1 VSLLKCHHIDYF
13 ILLKDFIDTMTIWIP
28 TLDSNLPKYLALAQA
43 IEEAINQGDLK
54 TEEKL
59 PPQRRLADALKV
71 TIGTIS
77 RAYSEAERRG
87 LVTAKTGSGT
97 YVRTKDNINTVVDE
111 MAQDFVDKID
121 MQAAFAPEGPQI
133 KMLSRAMTS
142 MAESEQLLG
151 NLLHYAPELGY
162 PSHRKSFKQ
171 WLTTEPVTL
180 QDCDFLFTHGGQ
192 HAISIA
198 INALCR
204 EGDIILTE
212 NLVFPGILAAA
223 QNKGVK
229 VVSIAMDEQGI
240 MPDKV
245 LQACQRHR
253 PRMIYLTPNSQNP
266 CGTQLSIERR
276 QALVDICRA
285 HKVLI
290 LEDDVQFIASKD
302 KPKSMQELAP
312 EQCIYLSSFSKRF
325 SGAMRIGFLVA
336 PHAIYNKI
344 RLSLRASSWTN
355 SPILIHWL
363 CQWMDN
369 GELAKLELWLA
380 AEMSTRQALAKQHL
394 SIWSLNS
401 QQTSFNLWLELPP
414 GWLSHEFVA
423 QAKTQGVL
431 VRSAD
436 DYRAGQQIP
445 SPAIRLCLSRPK
457 THGQLTNALII
468 IKTLLQQ
475 GPSLKEAVM

>member
-1 VSLLKCHHIDYF
+1 
-13 ILLKDFIDTMTIWIP
+13 MTIWTPI
-28 TLDSNLPKYLALAQA
+28 LDSALPKYLALAQA
-43 IEEAINQGDLK
+43 IEEAINQGELK
-54 TEEKL
+54 PEDKL
-59 PPQRRLADALKV
+59 PPQRRLADAIKV

-97 YVRTKDNINTVVDE
+97 YVRTKNNINEIVDE
-111 MAQDFVDKID
+111 MAQDIAGKID
-121 MQAAFAPEGPQI
+121 MQMAFAPEGPQI
-133 KMLSRAMTS
+133 KMLNRAMTS
-142 MAESEQLLG
+142 MAQSEQLLS

-162 PSHRKSFKQ
+162 PNHRKSFQ
-171 WLTTEPVTL
+171 RWLTDEPVAL
-180 QDCDFLFTHGGQ
+180 KDCDFLFTHGGQ
-192 HAISIA
+192 HAISVA

-204 EGDIILTE
+204 EGDIILIE
-212 NLVFPGILAAA
+212 DLVFPGILAAA

-229 VVSIAMDEQGI
+229 LVSIAMDEQGI
-240 MPDKV
+240 IPDKV
-245 LQACQRHR
+245 LQACQRHK

-276 QALVDICRA
+276 QTLVDICCE
-285 HKVLI
+285 HNVFI
-290 LEDDVQFIASKD
+290 LEDDVQFIATKD

-336 PHAIYNKI
+336 PNSIYNKI

-369 GELAKLELWLA
+369 GELAELEQWLVT
-380 AEMSTRQALAKQHL
+380 EMTARQALAQQYLAAWKP
-394 SIWSLNS
+394 NS
-401 QQTSFNLWLELPP
+401 QQTSFNLLLELPL

-423 QAKTQGVL
+423 QAKEHGVL

-436 DYRAGQQIP
+436 DYRVCQQIP

-457 THGQLTNALII
+457 THVQLTDALVI

-475 GPSLKEAVM
+475 GPSIKEAVM

>member
-1 VSLLKCHHIDYF
+1 
-13 ILLKDFIDTMTIWIP
+13 MTIWTP
-28 TLDSNLPKYLALAQA
+28 TLDSALPKYLALAQA
-43 IEEAINQGDLK
+43 IEEAINKGELK
-54 TEEKL
+54 PEEKL

-77 RAYSEAERRG
+77 RAYSEAEQRG
-87 LVTAKTGSGT
+87 LVVAKTGSGT
-97 YVRTKDNINTVVDE
+97 YVKPKNNVNAVVVA
-111 MAQDFVDKID
+111 MAQDIIGKID

-133 KMLSRAMTS
+133 KMLSHAMAS

-162 PSHRKSFKQ
+162 SNHRNSFQQ
-171 WLTTEPVTL
+171 WLTTEPVSLTG
-180 QDCDFLFTHGGQ
+180 CDFLLTHGGQ
-192 HAISIA
+192 HAISVA

-204 EGDIILTE
+204 KGDIILTE
-212 NLVFPGILAAA
+212 DLVFPGILAAA
-223 QNKGVK
+223 QSKGVK
-229 VVSIAMDEQGI
+229 IVSIAMDEHGI

-245 LQACQRHR
+245 LQACQRHN

-266 CGTQLSIERR
+266 CGTQLSLERR
-276 QALVDICRA
+276 QELVDICCE
-285 HKVLI
+285 HNVLI

-312 EQCIYLSSFSKRF
+312 EQCLYLSSFSKRF

-336 PHAIYNKI
+336 PNSLYNKI

-369 GELAKLELWLA
+369 GELTQLEHWLA
-380 AEMSTRQALAKQHL
+380 EEMSARQTLAKQHL
-394 SIWSLNS
+394 GAWSPNS
-401 QQTSFNLWLELPP
+401 QQTSFNLWLALPP
-414 GWLSHEFVA
+414 GWLSHEFVT
-423 QAKTQGVL
+423 QAKERGVL

-436 DYRAGQQIP
+436 DYRVGQQIP
-445 SPAIRLCLSRPK
+445 SPAIRMCLSRPK
-457 THGQLTNALII
+457 TQTQLTEALII
-468 IKTLLQQ
+468 IKTILEQ
-475 GPSLKEAVM
+475 GPSLKEVVM

>member
-1 VSLLKCHHIDYF
+1 
-13 ILLKDFIDTMTIWIP
+13 MTIWTPI
-28 TLDSNLPKYLALAQA
+28 LDSALPKYLALAQA
-43 IEEAINQGDLK
+43 IEEAINKGELQPN
-54 TEEKL
+54 EKL
-59 PPQRRLADALKV
+59 PPQRRLSDALRV

-97 YVRTKDNINTVVDE
+97 YIRAKNNINAVVDE
-111 MAQDFVDKID
+111 MTQDSVGKID

-162 PSHRKSFKQ
+162 SNHRNSFQQ

-180 QDCDFLFTHGGQ
+180 NDCDFLLTHGGQ
-192 HAISIA
+192 HAISVA
-198 INALCR
+198 IHALCR

-212 NLVFPGILAAA
+212 DLVFPGILAAA
-223 QNKGVK
+223 QDKGVK

-240 MPDKV
+240 MPNKV
-245 LQACQRHR
+245 LQACQRHK

-266 CGTQLSIERR
+266 CGTQLSLERR
-276 QALVDICRA
+276 QALVDICRE
-285 HKVLI
+285 HEVLI

-336 PHAIYNKI
+336 PKSIYNKI

-394 SIWSLNS
+394 AAWAPNS

-436 DYRAGQQIP
+436 DYRVGQQIP

-457 THGQLTNALII
+457 THIQLTDALII
-468 IKTLLQQ
+468 IKTILQQ

>member
-1 VSLLKCHHIDYF
+1 
-13 ILLKDFIDTMTIWIP
+13 MTIWIP

>member
-1 VSLLKCHHIDYF
+1 
-13 ILLKDFIDTMTIWIP
+13 MTIWTPI
-28 TLDSNLPKYLALAQA
+28 LDSALPKYLALAQA
-43 IEEAINQGDLK
+43 IEEAINEGELK
-54 TEEKL
+54 PEDKL
-59 PPQRRLADALKV
+59 PPQRRLADAIKV

-97 YVRTKDNINTVVDE
+97 YVRTKNNINVVVDE
-111 MAQDFVDKID
+111 MAQGMVGKID

-142 MAESEQLLG
+142 MAESDQLLG

-162 PSHRKSFKQ
+162 SNHRNSFQQ
-171 WLTTEPVTL
+171 WLTTEPVAL
-180 QDCDFLFTHGGQ
+180 KGCDFLLTHGGQ
-192 HAISIA
+192 HAINVS

-212 NLVFPGILAAA
+212 DLVFPGILAAA
-223 QNKGVK
+223 QDKGVN

-245 LQACQRHR
+245 LQACQRYK

-276 QALVDICRA
+276 QALVDICCA
-285 HKVLI
+285 HNVLI

-344 RLSLRASSWTN
+344 RLSLRASTWTN

-380 AEMSTRQALAKQHL
+380 AEMSARQALAQQHL
-394 SIWSLNS
+394 ATWTPNS

-423 QAKTQGVL
+423 QAKEQGVL

-436 DYRAGQQIP
+436 DYRVGQQIP

-457 THGQLTNALII
+457 THVQLTEALII
-468 IKTLLQQ
+468 IKTILEQ